1 MAEAVL
7 AKAKPE
13 PGISGGAAAAVADA
27 PGGTE
32 VVGSPY
38 IQRPSPFAAVAGE
51 DFELPPVQVHILC
64 RHRVDACSAQVAS
77 PSC

>member
-1 MAEAVL
+1 MEAVL
-7 AKAKPE
+7 AEAKPE

-32 VVGSPY
+32 AAVSSH

-51 DFELPPVQVHILC
+51 DFELPPVQVRALC